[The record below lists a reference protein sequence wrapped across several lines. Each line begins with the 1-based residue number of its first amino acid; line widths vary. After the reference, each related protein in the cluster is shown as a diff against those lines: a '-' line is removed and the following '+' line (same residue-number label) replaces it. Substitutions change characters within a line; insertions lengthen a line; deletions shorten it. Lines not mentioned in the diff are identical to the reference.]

1 MKESHQMASAAEQ
14 MAANMSWG
22 AFGKATELRQR
33 ILFTLGLLIVYR
45 LGTYI
50 PVPGID
56 AQELRNFFDQA
67 AGGITD
73 LLNVFSGGAISR
85 MGIFALGIMPY
96 ISASIIVQLLTAMV
110 PQLEQLKKEGE
121 QGRKK
126 INQYTR
132 YGTVFLATFQAYGLA
147 VSLEAGNL
155 AVDPGWYFRAA
166 TVITL
171 VGGTM
176 FLMWLGEQITARG
189 IGNGIS
195 LIIFVGII
203 AEVPAALAQFFA
215 SGRSGAISPAVIVG
229 VLAMVVVV
237 IGFVVFMERSLR
249 KIHIQYPRRQAG
261 MKMYEGGSSHLP
273 IKVNPAGVIPAIFA
287 SSLLLLP
294 TTLATFSGSQTG
306 PVMATILAYFGPGQP
321 LYLAFF
327 TLMIVFF
334 TFFYTFNVSFKTEDV
349 ADNLKNQNGFVPGI
363 RPGKKTE
370 EYLDYVVTRILVLGS
385 AYLAAVCLLPE
396 ILRSQLAIPFYFGG
410 TSVLIVVSVTMD
422 TIQQVQSHLL
432 AHQYEGLIEKSQLRG
447 KRRGGKKG
455 PARR

>member
-1 MKESHQMASAAEQ
+1 MASAAEQ
-14 MAANMSWG
+14 MAANLSWG
-22 AFGKATELRQR
+22 ALGKATDLRQR
-33 ILFTLGLLIVYR
+33 IFFTIGLLIIYR

-56 AQELRNFFDQA
+56 GVQLRAFMDEA
-67 AGGITD
+67 TAGIGGM
-73 LLNVFSGGAISR
+73 LNMFTGGAISR

-96 ISASIIVQLLTAMV
+96 ISASIIVQLMTAMV
-110 PQLEQLKKEGE
+110 PALEQLKKEGE

-132 YGTVFLATFQAYGLA
+132 YGTVVLATFQAWGIA
-147 VSLEAGNL
+147 VSLEAGGL
-155 AVDPGWYFRAA
+155 AHDPGLFFKAA
-166 TVITL
+166 CMITL

-195 LIIFVGII
+195 LIIFVGIV
-203 AEVPAALAQFFA
+203 AEIPAAMAQFF
-215 SGRSGAISPAVIVG
+215 SQGRSGAISPAVIIG
-229 VLAMVVVV
+229 VILLV
-237 IGFVVFMERSLR
+237 IATIAFVVFMERALR
-249 KIHIQYPRRQAG
+249 KIHIQYPRRQVG
-261 MKMYEGGSSHLP
+261 MKVYDGGSSHLP

-294 TTLATFSGSQTG
+294 VTVSTFSGQQTG
-306 PVMATILAYFGPGQP
+306 PVMSTILAYFGPGQP
-321 LYLAFF
+321 LYLLFF
-327 TLMIVFF
+327 TGMIVFF
-334 TFFYTFNVSFKTEDV
+334 SFFYTFNVAFKVEDV
-349 ADNLKNQNGFVPGI
+349 ADNLKNQNGFIPGI

-370 EYLDYVVTRILVLGS
+370 EYLEYVTTRILVLGS

-396 ILRSQLAIPFYFGG
+396 ILRNEFAIPFYFGG

-422 TIQQVQSHLL
+422 TINQVQSHLL

-447 KRRGGKKG
+447 RKKTAPKAPSRR
-455 PARR
+455 

>member
-1 MKESHQMASAAEQ
+1 MVSAAEQ
-14 MAANMSWG
+14 MAANTSWSSL
-22 AFGKATELRQR
+22 GKATDLRNR

-45 LGTYI
+45 LGTFI

-56 AQELRNFFDQA
+56 GVALREFMEQA
-67 AGGITD
+67 GQGIGGMVSMFT
-73 LLNVFSGGAISR
+73 GGALGR

-96 ISASIIVQLLTAMV
+96 ISASIIVQLLTSMV
-110 PQLEQLKKEGE
+110 PALEQLKKEGE

-132 YGTVFLATFQAYGLA
+132 FGTVALATVQAYGLA
-147 VSLEAGNL
+147 VSLESGDL
-155 AVDPGWYFRAA
+155 ATDPGMFFRMS
-166 TVITL
+166 TMITL

-203 AEVPAALAQFFA
+203 AEVPAAIAQFLA
-215 SGRSGAISPAVIVG
+215 SGRSGAVSPAVIIG
-229 VLAMVVVV
+229 VIVMV
-237 IGFVVFMERSLR
+237 IATITFVVFMERALR
-249 KIHIQYPRRQAG
+249 KIHIQYPRRQVG
-261 MKMYEGGSSHLP
+261 MKVYDGGSSHLP
-273 IKVNPAGVIPAIFA
+273 VKVNPAGVIPAIFA

-294 TTLATFSGSQTG
+294 VTISTFSSGTATG
-306 PVMATILAYFGPGQP
+306 PIMSWLLANFGPGQP
-321 LYLAFF
+321 LYLLFF
-327 TLMIVFF
+327 VSMIVFF
-334 TFFYTFNVSFKTEDV
+334 AYFYTFNVSFKPDEV

-363 RPGKKTE
+363 RPGKKTA
-370 EYLDYVVTRILVLGS
+370 EYLEYVVNRVLVLGA

-396 ILRSQLAIPFYFGG
+396 ILRGQFAIPFYFGG

-422 TIQQVQSHLL
+422 TIQQAQSHLL

-447 KRRGGKKG
+447 KSKKRGRRG

>member
-1 MKESHQMASAAEQ
+1 MASAAEQ

-33 ILFTLGLLIVYR
+33 ILFTIGLLIIYR

-56 AQELRNFFDQA
+56 AGALREFMEQA
-67 AGGITD
+67 QSGIAGVLGMFT
-73 LLNVFSGGAISR
+73 GGALSR
-85 MGIFALGIMPY
+85 MGVFALGIMPY
-96 ISASIIVQLLTAMV
+96 ISASIIVQLLSSMWE
-110 PQLEQLKKEGE
+110 PLKQLKKEGE

-132 YGTVFLATFQAYGLA
+132 YGTVLLATGQAFALA
-147 VSLEAGNL
+147 KSLEAGDLVTN
-155 AVDPGWYFRAA
+155 PGGFFIAA
-166 TVITL
+166 CVITL

-195 LIIFVGII
+195 LIIFVGIV
-203 AEVPAALAQFFA
+203 AEIPAALAQFLA
-215 SGRSGAISPAVIVG
+215 SGRSGAISPAVIIG
-229 VLAMVVVV
+229 VLVMVVAV
-237 IGFVVFMERSLR
+237 IGFVVFMERALR
-249 KIHIQYPRRQAG
+249 KIHIQYPRRQVG
-261 MKMYEGGSSHLP
+261 MKVYDGGSSHLP
-273 IKVNPAGVIPAIFA
+273 VKVNPAGVIPAIFA
-287 SSLLLLP
+287 SALLLLP
-294 TTLATFSGSQTG
+294 TTISTFSSGQAG
-306 PVMATILAYFGPGQP
+306 PIMSTVLAYFGPGQP
-321 LYLAFF
+321 LYLLFF
-327 TLMIVFF
+327 TAMIVFF
-334 TFFYTFNVSFKTEDV
+334 TFFYTKEVSFKTDEV

-363 RPGKKTE
+363 RPGKKTA
-370 EYLDYVVTRILVLGS
+370 EYLDYVVTRLLVLGS

-396 ILRSQLAIPFYFGG
+396 VLRSQFAIPFYFGG

-447 KRRGGKKG
+447 KKRAKKG

>member
-1 MKESHQMASAAEQ
+1 
-14 MAANMSWG
+14 MSWS

-33 ILFTLGLLIVYR
+33 ILFTIGILIVYR
-45 LGTYI
+45 IGTYI

-56 AQELRNFFDQA
+56 ANALREFFDDAA
-67 AGGITD
+67 AGLGGI
-73 LLNVFSGGAISR
+73 LNMFTGGAISR

-132 YGTVFLATFQAYGLA
+132 YGTVLLATFQAYGLA
-147 VSLEAGNL
+147 VSLQAGGL
-155 AVDPGWYFRAA
+155 VTTPGWYFIAA

-203 AEVPAALAQFFA
+203 AEIPAALAQFF
-215 SGRSGAISPAVIVG
+215 SQGRSGAISPPIIVG
-229 VLAMVVVV
+229 VILMVVLV
-237 IGFVVFMERSLR
+237 IMFVVFMERSLR

-294 TTLATFSGSQTG
+294 TTISTFSQQNSG

-327 TLMIVFF
+327 TAMIVFF

-349 ADNLKNQNGFVPGI
+349 AENLKNQNGFVPGI

-370 EYLDYVVTRILVLGS
+370 EYLDYVVTRILVLGA

-410 TSVLIVVSVTMD
+410 TSVLIVVSVSMD
-422 TIQQVQSHLL
+422 TVQQVQSHLL
-432 AHQYEGLIEKSQLRG
+432 AHQYEGLIERSQLRG

>member
-1 MKESHQMASAAEQ
+1 MASAAEQ
-14 MAANMSWG
+14 MAANMSWS

-56 AQELRNFFDQA
+56 GGALREFMDEAA
-67 AGGITD
+67 AGLGGV
-73 LLNVFSGGAISR
+73 LNMFTGGAISR

-147 VSLEAGNL
+147 VSLEAGGL
-155 AVDPGWYFRAA
+155 VTDPGWFFRAA
-166 TVITL
+166 CVITL

-176 FLMWLGEQITARG
+176 FLMWLGEQITQRG

-195 LIIFVGII
+195 LIIFVGIV
-203 AEVPAALAQFFA
+203 AELPAALAQFFE
-215 SGRSGAISPAVIVG
+215 SGRTGALSTPVILGVIVML
-229 VLAMVVVV
+229 LATLT
-237 IGFVVFMERSLR
+237 FVVFMERSLR
-249 KIHIQYPRRQAG
+249 KIHIQYPRRQVG
-261 MKMYEGGSSHLP
+261 MKVYDGGSSHLP

-294 TTLATFSGSQTG
+294 TTISTFSGGSTG
-306 PVMATILAYFGPGQP
+306 PIMSTILAYFGPGQP
-321 LYLAFF
+321 LYLLFF
-327 TLMIVFF
+327 AGMIVFF
-334 TFFYTFNVSFKTEDV
+334 TYFYTANVSFKTEDV
-349 ADNLKNQNGFVPGI
+349 AENLKNQNGFVPGI
-363 RPGKKTE
+363 RPGAKTV
-370 EYLDYVVTRILVLGS
+370 EYLDYVTTRILVLGS
-385 AYLAAVCLLPE
+385 GYLALVCLIPE
-396 ILRSQLAIPFYFGG
+396 IVRTELAITAYFGG
-410 TSVLIVVSVTMD
+410 TSILIIVSVGMD
-422 TIQQVQSHLL
+422 TVQQIQSHLL

-447 KRRGGKKG
+447 KGGKKRG
-455 PARR
+455 RRAPSRR